1 MITNLEI
8 CIDSCFG
15 IDAAV
20 EGGADRIELCSSLKY
35 GGLTPSLE
43 VLKLASECD
52 IPSRSMIRPRK
63 GNFIYSSEEL
73 KQKEERYEVAFSDL
87 SALKVAVDQELC
99 EFDAELNGALE
110 VAFFPPMTGG

>member
-1 MITNLEI
+1 MGLITYKPTTPSYRKTVK
-8 CIDSCFG
+8 IDK
-15 IDAAV
+15 
-20 EGGADRIELCSSLKY
+20 SSLFK
-35 GGLTPSLE
+35 GRPEKSL
-43 VLKLASECD
+43 V
-52 IPSRSMIRPRK
+52 
-63 GNFIYSSEEL
+63 EEL